1 MCHVLVIE
9 DEPFIAMQIEG
20 VLLDGGAD
28 TVTIAATEQDA
39 VSSAAARRPDFVASD
54 VRLLEG
60 SGPAAVEAIRRM
72 YPVPVTFITAWPEAC
87 SQCRDYADIL
97 VKPISA
103 ASLLASFKRS
113 APACG

>member
-9 DEPFIAMQIEG
+9 DEPFIAMQIED
-20 VLLDGGAD
+20 VLLEGGAK
-28 TVTIAATEQDA
+28 TVAIAASEA
-39 VSSAAARRPDFVASD
+39 EAIASALAHRPDFIASD

-60 SGPAAVEAIRRM
+60 TGPAAVEAIRQL

-87 SQCRDYADIL
+87 HACRSYADIL
-97 VKPISA
+97 TKPISA
-103 ASLLASFKRS
+103 SSLLASFRRA